1 MKAFIDRIFKARKQ
15 KELVNESVTTEVKE
29 QATEAAIEA
38 IKPEVKKSKHI
49 DCECKDCI
57 KRIKQNAK

>member
-29 QATEAAIEA
+29 QATEAVIEA
-38 IKPEVKKSKHI
+38 IKPEVKKQKHI

>member
-1 MKAFIDRIFKARKQ
+1 MKAFIDRIFKAKKQ
-15 KELVNESVTTEVKE
+15 KEIFNATTTEVKE